1 LYQHASLV
9 LRLSSNFSPLCNVCV
24 YQVIIGGAM
33 EEISLQTLL
42 QGITAEV
49 QKLAS
54 VKDGSVNQRNFE
66 EQMYQKFKGEAD
78 ERQYM

>member
-1 LYQHASLV
+1 
-9 LRLSSNFSPLCNVCV
+9 
-24 YQVIIGGAM
+24 M